1 MGYTTKGSITSFWPD
16 DTADVMYILSGLD
29 LSLSSIIDVAK
40 AKWPGKLDYEDIRI
54 TAEYIHTDCITFDGY
69 DAGDY
74 ANFIVITRVVK

>member
-16 DTADVMYILSGLD
+16 DTADVMYIASYYS
-29 LSLSSIIDVAK
+29 LSLSAIMDRAK
-40 AKWPGKLDYEDIRI
+40 EKWPGKLDYEDIRI

-74 ANFIVITRVVK
+74 TNFIVITRVTK